1 MNTKWIMGL
10 NIKIRKQENNFFA
23 ASRDVSE
30 KKKLTIRREKSVILT
45 SSRFKTLAYQK
56 DTIKI

>member
-10 NIKIRKQENNFFA
+10 NIKIRKQENNFFG

-30 KKKLTIRREKSVILT
+30 KKINYKKRNISD
-45 SSRFKTLAYQK
+45 FNF
-56 DTIKI
+56 IKI